1 MGLTHLTEIALGSLL
16 LATTVQIILVGWY
29 NLRVMTG
36 AMPEQGRVVED
47 VRWRS
52 R

>member
-1 MGLTHLTEIALGSLL
+1 MNASRIARTVLL
-16 LATTVQIILVGWY
+16 AATTVQIIIVGWY

-36 AMPEQGRVVED
+36 AAPEQRVIED
-47 VRWRS
+47 VTWRS